1 MPRLAQGEVDTH
13 NFAGNFTFTA
23 ARIANLGATEYT
35 LVDIE
40 VDMSSS
46 VSPFITEIRDMV
58 GTAIE
63 SCRKSPRSDNL
74 LIRVAAFS
82 SRFQHGTSEVHGYI
96 PLSEIK
102 PDAYQA
108 LTAGGSTPLN
118 DACFTGIGAMNAY
131 GKMLADQ
138 DFLANGIT
146 FIITDGEE
154 NASTATTA
162 MVKQEAEKAMKAETL
177 ESHISI
183 LIGVNAAGSASYLAN
198 FKNEAGITQFI
209 DAGHATKG
217 KLAKLAAFVS
227 QSVSSTSQSLG
238 TGGPSQNIAAA
249 I

>member
-13 NFAGNFTFTA
+13 AIAGNFTFTA

-46 VSPFITEIRDMV
+46 VSPFLPDLISMV
-58 GTAIE
+58 EMAVE

-74 LIRVAAFS
+74 LVRVAAFS
-82 SRFQHGTSEVHGYI
+82 SRFPHGTSEVHGFI

-102 PDAYQA
+102 PDAYKG
-108 LTAGGSTPLN
+108 LTAGGMTPLN
-118 DACFTGIGAMNAY
+118 DACFMGIGAINAY

-138 DFLANGIT
+138 DFLANGIS

-154 NASTATTA
+154 NTSTTTRK
-162 MVKQEAEKAMKAETL
+162 MVREEAEKALKLEII
-177 ESHISI
+177 ESHISV
-183 LIGVNAAGSASYLAN
+183 LIGINAADCAVSLAL
-198 FKNEAGITQFI
+198 FQKEAGITQFL
-209 DAGHATKG
+209 DAGQATKG

-227 QSVSSTSQSLG
+227 QSISSTSQALG
-238 TGGPSQNIAAA
+238 TGGSSQNIAAA

>member
-1 MPRLAQGEVDTH
+1 MPRLSQGEVDTH

-46 VSPFITEIRDMV
+46 VETFITDLRAMVDM
-58 GTAIE
+58 AIE

-74 LIRVAAFS
+74 LVRVAAFS
-82 SRFQHGTSEVHGYI
+82 SRFPHGTSEVHGFI
-96 PLSEIK
+96 SLSEIK
-102 PDAYQA
+102 PDAYKT
-108 LTAGGSTPLN
+108 LKTGGMTPLN
-118 DACFTGIGAMNAY
+118 DACFMGIGAMNAY

-146 FIITDGEE
+146 FVITDGEE
-154 NASTATTA
+154 NASTTTTA
-162 MVKQEAEKAMKAETL
+162 MVKEEAKKATSSEVL
-177 ESHISI
+177 ESHLSI
-183 LIGVNAAGSASYLAN
+183 LIGINATNCASSLTRFQTAAGISQY
-198 FKNEAGITQFI
+198 I
-209 DAGHATKG
+209 DAGQATKG

-238 TGGPSQNIAAA
+238 TGGPSQNIAATV
-249 I
+249 